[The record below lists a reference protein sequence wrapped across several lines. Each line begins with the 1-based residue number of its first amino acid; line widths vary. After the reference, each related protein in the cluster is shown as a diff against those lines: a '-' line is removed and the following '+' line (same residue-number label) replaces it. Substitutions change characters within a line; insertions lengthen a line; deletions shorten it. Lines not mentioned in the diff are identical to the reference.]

1 MKKIRV
7 EMAYECRGTV
17 FENGSFEYEAEDF
30 VLEDALKQ
38 ALITEHETEEEAVEY
53 FKGFWDSV
61 EITCIDDIVDE
72 SVELEGQLMDEV
84 FMISEEG
91 FCRFFVD
98 GEASV
103 SSLLAAR

>member
-17 FENGSFEYEAEDF
+17 FENGAFEYEAEDF

-38 ALITEHETEEEAVEY
+38 ALITEHGTEEDAIEF
-53 FKGFWDSV
+53 FKGFWN
-61 EITCIDDIVDE
+61 EAITCIEDVVFDSTTYEKLVKDGE
-72 SVELEGQLMDEV
+72 

-91 FCRFFVD
+91 FCKIFVD
-98 GEASV
+98 DKLV
-103 SSLLAAR
+103 R

>member
-53 FKGFWDSV
+53 FKEFWDQDISTV
-61 EITCIDDIVDE
+61 EDIVEE
-72 SVELEGQLMDEV
+72 SMNLERLVKDGE
-84 FMISEEG
+84 FMVSEEG
-91 FCRFFVD
+91 FCKFFVD
-98 GEASV
+98 GKAV
-103 SSLLAAR
+103 C

>member
-53 FKGFWDSV
+53 FKEFWGD
-61 EITCIDDIVDE
+61 EIACIDDIVDQ
-72 SVELEGQLMDEV
+72 SVEVEGQLMEEV